1 MRLAIGEQMKII
13 HLITCTVLTVSIG
26 AAYGVRAQTKKGKTK
41 MIERL
46 TPVLHVRSVEPSI
59 KFWTERFGFKVT
71 VQVPEGE
78 HIGFV
83 ALENGEIELM
93 YQTYSGVKAGAP
105 NPLVE
110 AVEKGPSFLFM
121 EVPDIQAAIKSLNG
135 ADIVKPLYETF
146 YGAKEVAVKEPGGHF
161 IIFSQVPR
169 R

>member
-1 MRLAIGEQMKII
+1 MKII
-13 HLITCTVLTVSIG
+13 QLISCAVLALTIGVACSIH
-26 AAYGVRAQTKKGKTK
+26 AQTKKGKNK
-41 MIERL
+41 MIDRS
-46 TPVLHVRSVEPSI
+46 TPILHVRSVEPSI

-71 VQVPEGE
+71 VKVPDGD
-78 HIGFV
+78 HIGFA

-93 YQTYSGVKAGAP
+93 YQTYSGAKAGAS

-121 EVPDIQAAIKSLNG
+121 EVPDIQAAIKSLSG
-135 ADIVKPLYETF
+135 AEIVKPLSETA

-169 R
+169 K